1 MTTSPTFSQLK
12 AQVAAIRQKVPQARV
27 IGIRTAGR
35 WTAERQKREGE
46 QSYLIQQCD
55 SPLAMRLALR
65 ETVDAA
71 TTKILITPLEDK
83 DLSDDILLRLA
94 KRRLFPIDTWQI
106 VRALFQAATVD
117 PRLTRYGWIAEM
129 LLDLVP
135 AEGYPAARGG
145 FLDADM
151 VWPLL
156 LRYGIGLTA
165 ETPDLTSLLKWSLDA
180 EAAARFRGAV
190 QAFREAAT
198 EWLTEK
204 AGPVAEVILSCV
216 ARLERADAVPLGLA
230 VGVVYHKN
238 AAGKLERASG
248 KMEERFLG
256 SGKPPEATLVQRWS
270 TAATE
275 VVRALRHTDARGYRQ
290 TLQRADEILTE
301 VQAEGFAY
309 LSDTSPT
316 GFDQRLARFGQCLHA
331 ICEVGWT
338 SKSVR
343 LVGRI
348 DMEVRSLT
356 NKKNSDGLGS
366 PSYELFDS
374 LIEAR
379 QAVRDHDQ
387 SAREA
392 RRLERVDMAV
402 RLVRWLGERHQQGEV
417 KHPSLALAADEHLR
431 DGGFVDWARLS
442 LRSGDPV
449 QVLSEAYVRLFE
461 AVTQIRETQAHDFA
475 RLLVDWTAAG
485 SQADD
490 LVPLERFLEQIVAP
504 FAVDSQVLVIVI
516 EGMSVAVCRELLA
529 DLTRHEWVAL
539 CEPGRNFNRSGIASV
554 PSVTEFSRTSLLTGR
569 LQQGSSNEERAGFAE
584 HPALLARCRSGY
596 PPMLFHKATLQ
607 ESDDAVLAADV
618 RKEIGSAHRKIVGVV
633 INAVDD
639 NLLKGGQIDTRWSRD
654 EIKVLPALLHEARMA
669 KRLVVLVS
677 DHGHVLDC
685 QTQARLYEGGER
697 WRIASGE
704 PAADELLIQG
714 ERVGVEGHRLI
725 APWSERVRYGM
736 MKNGYHGGLTPQ
748 EMVVPIVVLSSSD
761 KFPAG
766 WREQPVDTP
775 AWWDEP
781 SRIELVVEQPT
792 LALKP
797 AKPDPG
803 TLFDLRGGDELP
815 EAPKTADEAKQTDEP
830 TKADDSCPAWVP
842 RLLTSA
848 VFEQQKQLGGRG
860 LPGDEIFTKLL
871 GMLDRRGGKMTSV
884 ALARALEF
892 PALRLPGLLA
902 KVQRV
907 LNIDGYAVLSRDD
920 ASDTVE
926 LNREL
931 LLKQF
936 DLV

>member
-1 MTTSPTFSQLK
+1 VSTASPTFSQLK
-12 AQVAAIRQKVPQARV
+12 AQVAAIHQKVPQARV
-27 IGIRTAGR
+27 IGIRAAGR
-35 WTAERQKREGE
+35 WTAERQKREGT

-55 SPLAMRLALR
+55 SPLAMRQALR
-65 ETVDAA
+65 EAVDEA
-71 TTKILITPLEDK
+71 TTKILITPLEEK

-106 VRALFQAATVD
+106 VRSLFQAPTVD
-117 PRLTRYGWIAEM
+117 PRLTRFGWIAEM

-145 FLDADM
+145 FLDADT

-156 LRYGIGLTA
+156 LRYAIGLTA

-180 EAAARFRGAV
+180 DAAARFRGAG

-198 EWLTEK
+198 EWLAEK

-216 ARLERADAVPLGLA
+216 ARLERPDAVPLGLA
-230 VGVVYHKN
+230 VGVVYHK
-238 AAGKLERASG
+238 AATGKLERAGG
-248 KMEERFLG
+248 KLEERFLG
-256 SGKPPEATLVQRWS
+256 SGQPPKATLVQRWS

-275 VVRALRHTDARGYRQ
+275 VVRALRHTDARVYRQ

-309 LSDTSPT
+309 LSDVSPL
-316 GFDQRLARFGQCLHA
+316 GFDQRLGRFGQCLA
-331 ICEVGWT
+331 GVI
-338 SKSVR
+338 
-343 LVGRI
+343 
-348 DMEVRSLT
+348 T
-356 NKKNSDGLGS
+356 NKVWDVLDG
-366 PSYELFDS
+366 

-379 QAVRDHDQ
+379 KAVRDHDQ

-402 RLVRWLGERHQQGEV
+402 RLVRWLGERSQQAGV
-417 KHPSLALAADEHLR
+417 DPKSLAEAAAEHLR

-449 QVLSEAYVRLFE
+449 QVLSEAYAKLFE
-461 AVTQIRETQAHDFA
+461 AVTQIRETQAHGFA
-475 RLLVDWTAAG
+475 QLLVDWTAAG

-504 FAVDSQVLVIVI
+504 LAADSPVLLIVI
-516 EGMSVAVCRELLA
+516 DGMSVAVCRELLS

-539 CEPGRNFNRSGIASV
+539 CEPGRNFNRPGIATI

-584 HPALLARCRSGY
+584 HPALVARCRAGSA
-596 PPMLFHKATLQ
+596 PVLFHKATLQ

-639 NLLKGGQIDTRWSRD
+639 NLLKGQQIDVRWSRD

-669 KRLVVLVS
+669 RRLVVLVS

-685 QTQARLYEGGER
+685 QTQARPGEGGER
-697 WRIASGE
+697 WRVASGE

-714 ERVGVEGHRLI
+714 QRVAVEGHRLI

-766 WREQPVDTP
+766 WHEQPVDTP
-775 AWWDEP
+775 AWWDDP
-781 SRIELVVEQPT
+781 SRIVPVVEQPKPV
-792 LALKP
+792 LKP
-797 AKPDPG
+797 EPG
-803 TLFDLRGGDELP
+803 TLFDLHGGE
-815 EAPKTADEAKQTDEP
+815 ETHEEPKKAEESKQIEEPKKADEP
-830 TKADDSCPAWVP
+830 CPAWVP
-842 RLLTSA
+842 RLLASA

-860 LPGDEIFTKLL
+860 LPADELFAKLL
-871 GMLDRRGGKMTSV
+871 GMLDGRGGKMTSV

>member
-1 MTTSPTFSQLK
+1 MSTASPTFSQIK
-12 AQVAAIRQKVPQARV
+12 SRVTTIRQKIPHARV
-27 IGIRTAGR
+27 IGIHSLGR
-35 WTAERQKREGE
+35 WTDEGRKSDGSR
-46 QSYLIQQCD
+46 SYLICQCD
-55 SPLAMRLALR
+55 SPLAMRMALR
-65 ETVDAA
+65 EPTDENTIKV
-71 TTKILITPLEDK
+71 LVTPLEDK
-83 DLSDDILLRLA
+83 DLSDDIRLRLA
-94 KRRLFPIDTWQI
+94 KPYLFEIKPWEIART
-106 VRALFQAATVD
+106 LFQAQTVD
-117 PRLTRYGWIAEM
+117 PRLSHCGWIAET

-145 FLDADM
+145 FLDADT

-156 LRYGIGLTA
+156 LRHGIDLA
-165 ETPDLTSLLKWSLDA
+165 ADTPDLTSLLKWSLDA
-180 EAAARFRGAV
+180 DAVARFRSVAP
-190 QAFREAAT
+190 AFREAAGQ
-198 EWLTEK
+198 WLTEK
-204 AGPVAEVILSCV
+204 AGAVAEVILSCV
-216 ARLERADAVPLGLA
+216 SRLERPDAVPLGLA
-230 VGVVYHKN
+230 VGVVYHS
-238 AAGKLERASG
+238 AAASKLERASG
-248 KMEERFLG
+248 KLEERFLA
-256 SGKPPEATLVQRWS
+256 SNKPPDTTVVQRWS
-270 TAATE
+270 TSAIE
-275 VVRALRHTDARGYRQ
+275 VVRGLRHTDLRAYRQ
-290 TLQRADEILTE
+290 TLQRADEILNE
-301 VQAEGFAY
+301 VQAESFAY
-309 LSDTSPT
+309 LSDTSPI
-316 GFDQRLARFGQCLHA
+316 GFDQRLARFGQCLA
-331 ICEVGWT
+331 GV
-338 SKSVR
+338 V
-343 LVGRI
+343 
-348 DMEVRSLT
+348 T
-356 NKKNSDGLGS
+356 NKAWDVLDGLVK
-366 PSYELFDS
+366 
-374 LIEAR
+374 AR

-402 RLVRWLGERHQQGEV
+402 RLVRWLGKRSQQKVTE
-417 KHPSLALAADEHLR
+417 PQSLAEAAVEHLR

-449 QVLSEAYVRLFE
+449 QVLSEAYAKLFE
-461 AVTQIRETQAHDFA
+461 VVTQVQEVQGRAFA

-485 SQADD
+485 SQGDAM
-490 LVPLERFLEQIVAP
+490 VPVERILDEIVAP
-504 FAVDSQVLVIVI
+504 LAADSPVLVIVI
-516 EGMSVAVCRELLA
+516 DGMSVAVCRELLA
-529 DLTRHEWVAL
+529 DLTQHEWLVL
-539 CEPGRNFNRSGIASV
+539 CEAGGTFNRPGIATV

-569 LQQGSSNEERAGFAE
+569 LQAGSAAEERAGFAE
-584 HPALLARCRSGY
+584 HPALQTRCRSGY

-607 ESDDAVLAADV
+607 EAEDAVLAADV

-633 INAVDD
+633 VNAVDD
-639 NLLKGGQIDTRWSRD
+639 NLLKGQQIDVRWSRD

-669 KRLVVLVS
+669 RRLVVLVA

-685 QTQARLYEGGER
+685 QTQARPGEGGER
-697 WRIASGE
+697 WRTASGE

-714 ERVGVEGHRLI
+714 QRVAVEGHRLI

-781 SRIELVVEQPT
+781 SRIEPVVERPT
-792 LALKP
+792 PVLKP
-797 AKPDPG
+797 AKPEPG
-803 TLFDLRGGDELP
+803 TLFDLRGGEETP
-815 EAPKTADEAKQTDEP
+815 VEPKKADEPKNADEP
-830 TKADDSCPAWVP
+830 CPAWVP
-842 RLLTSA
+842 RLLASA

-860 LPGDEIFTKLL
+860 LPGDELFAKLL
-871 GMLDRRGGKMTSV
+871 GMLDGRGGKMTSV

-920 ASDTVE
+920 ASDSVE